1 MRGSIATIAAAGA
14 FEKFIVSEIAGW
26 ASCWS
31 TGSIVV
37 VTVRPPRFTANL
49 PYLCFRS
56 WRTYSTKYGWRTR
69 VDLVGFWSPS
79 GLPTALLKFAVVMSP
94 ADSIAAST

>member
-14 FEKFIVSEIAGW
+14 FAKFIVSEIAVLGVL
-26 ASCWS
+26 WS

-37 VTVRPPRFTANL
+37 LTVRPPRFTANL
-49 PYLCFRS
+49 PYLRFRS

-69 VDLVGFWSPS
+69 VDLVGFWRPS
-79 GLPTALLKFAVVMSP
+79 AAGRRALLNWSQ
-94 ADSIAAST
+94 S

>member
-14 FEKFIVSEIAGW
+14 FEKFIVSEIAW
-26 ASCWS
+26 RASSWS

-56 WRTYSTKYGWRTR
+56 WRTYSTKYGLADPGRLR
-69 VDLVGFWSPS
+69 RLLEPERLADRLVELFSE
-79 GLPTALLKFAVVMSP
+79 MSP
-94 ADSIAAST
+94 ADNIAAST